1 MKSVS
6 RVIAASL
13 LFSLSA
19 SAQKVPRASEMPLS
33 AKSAHVFLLLDQA
46 WILDSDQ
53 GEQAQAIG
61 VMRKVVKIEPE
72 FAMGH
77 EILAQISLDPTE
89 QVSEQKQAFANRAHA
104 NAAEQIIIEW
114 FQEAA
119 DHKLIPAITNMNEVL
134 HQYPHDRWLVFL
146 ANSWL
151 MEQTQ
156 YERAAAVYE
165 NSGLTDSPGL
175 VNNAAY
181 IYANMRQFS
190 KAFALMDKFVS
201 LMPKDPNPQDSYA
214 EILRMAG
221 HYTIAIDHYRVA
233 LGINPN
239 FYSSEFGIA
248 DTYMLMGNE
257 AQARNEYDAAFKKF
271 PSLGELDRI
280 RWMTRQATT
289 YIYEADLAGADK
301 AFQSLA
307 DYAHSK
313 HLSQAEAETYRQMA
327 MYQTQSDRAL
337 ALLAKAE
344 SAVREGNNV
353 SAINA
358 QQETAQ
364 ILRTRVEVAIKA
376 GDSLAAD
383 SAVAKLAQLALNSE
397 DKVIDSAFNGAMG
410 AHLSF
415 EQKYKQAIPHLEEDG
430 NNPLSLERL
439 ATAYRMTGYIS
450 GARHTEQV
458 LAKLNDPTVEQALVV
473 PAFRQCL
480 RNPTCNVR
488 VKDAAMDTK
497 H

>member
-6 RVIAASL
+6 TVIAASL
-13 LFSLSA
+13 VFSLSA

-33 AKSAHVFLLLDQA
+33 AKSAHVFRLLDQA

-61 VMRKVVKIEPE
+61 VMRKAVNIEPE

-77 EILAQISLDPTE
+77 EILAQISLDPAE

-104 NAAEQIIIEW
+104 NASEQIVIEW
-114 FQEAA
+114 FQNAA
-119 DHKLIPAITNMNEVL
+119 DHKLIPAITSMNDVL
-134 HQYPHDRWLVFL
+134 HKYPHDRWLVFL
-146 ANSWL
+146 ASSWL
-151 MEQTQ
+151 SEQTQ

-181 IYANMRQFS
+181 TYANMRQFS
-190 KAFALMDKFVS
+190 KAFALMDKFAS

-221 HYTIAIDHYRVA
+221 YYNVAIDHYRVA
-233 LGINPN
+233 LRINPQ
-239 FYSSEFGIA
+239 FYSSQFGIA
-248 DTYMLMGNE
+248 DTYLLMGDE
-257 AQARNEYDAAFKKF
+257 IRARKEYDAAFKKF

-280 RWMTRQATT
+280 RWMTHQATT
-289 YIYEADLAGADK
+289 YIYESDIAGADK

-307 DYAHSK
+307 EYAHSQ
-313 HLSQAEAETYRQMA
+313 HLCQAEAETYRQMA
-327 MYQTQSDRAL
+327 MYQTKTDRAL
-337 ALLAKAE
+337 ELLAKGE
-344 SAVREGNNV
+344 SALREGHNV
-353 SAINA
+353 SAMNA
-358 QQETAQ
+358 HQEMAQ

-376 GDSLAAD
+376 GDPLTAD
-383 SAVAKLAQLALNSE
+383 SAVAKLAQLALNSD

-410 AHLSF
+410 AHLSY
-415 EQKYKQAIPHLEEDG
+415 EQKYKDAIPHLEEDG
-430 NNPLSLERL
+430 NSPLSLERL
-439 ATAYRMTGYIS
+439 ATAYRMTGYFS
-450 GARHTEQV
+450 GARHVEQV
-458 LAKLNDPTVEQALVV
+458 LAKLNDPTVEQAMVV

-480 RNPTCNVR
+480 HNPTCNVS
-488 VKDAAMDTK
+488 VKPAAIEMT

>member
-6 RVIAASL
+6 TVVAASL

-33 AKSAHVFLLLDQA
+33 AKSAHVFRLLDQA

-61 VMRKVVKIEPE
+61 VMRKLVKIEPE

-104 NAAEQIIIEW
+104 NASEQIVIEW
-114 FQEAA
+114 FQNAA
-119 DHKLIPAITNMNEVL
+119 DHKLIPAITSMNDVL
-134 HQYPHDRWLVFL
+134 HKYPHDRWLVFL

-181 IYANMRQFS
+181 TYANMRQFS

-233 LGINPN
+233 LSINPQ
-239 FYSSEFGIA
+239 FYSSQFGIA
-248 DTYMLMGNE
+248 DTYLLMGDE
-257 AQARNEYDAAFKKF
+257 IRARKEYDAAFKKF
-271 PSLGELDRI
+271 ASLGELDRI
-280 RWMTRQATT
+280 RWMTHQATT
-289 YIYEADLAGADK
+289 YIYESDIAGADK

-307 DYAHSK
+307 EYSHGK
-313 HLSQAEAETYRQMA
+313 QLCQAEAETYRQMA
-327 MYQTQSDRAL
+327 MYQTQTDRAL
-337 ALLAKAE
+337 ELLAKAE
-344 SAVREGNNV
+344 SALHEGQNV

-358 QQETAQ
+358 HQETAQ

-376 GDSLAAD
+376 GDSLTAD
-383 SAVAKLAQLALNSE
+383 SAVAKLAQLALNSD
-397 DKVIDSAFNGAMG
+397 DKVIDSAFNGALG
-410 AHLSF
+410 AHLSY
-415 EQKYKQAIPHLEEDG
+415 EQKYKEAIPHLEEDG
-430 NNPLSLERL
+430 SNPLSLERL
-439 ATAYRMTGYIS
+439 ATAYRITGYFS

-458 LAKLNDPTVEQALVV
+458 LAKLNDLTVEQALVV

-480 RNPTCNVR
+480 QNPTCNVS
-488 VKDAAMDTK
+488 VKDAAMEMK

>member
-1 MKSVS
+1 MRSVS
-6 RVIAASL
+6 TVIAASL
-13 LFSLSA
+13 LFSITA
-19 SAQKVPRASEMPLS
+19 TAQKVPRGSEMPLS
-33 AKSAHVFLLLDQA
+33 AKSAHVFRLLEQA
-46 WILDSDQ
+46 WVLDSDQ
-53 GEQAQAIG
+53 GEQAQAID

-104 NAAEQIIIEW
+104 NASEQIVIEW
-114 FQEAA
+114 FQDTA

-146 ANSWL
+146 ATAWL
-151 MEQTQ
+151 MQQTQ
-156 YERAAAVYE
+156 YERAATVYE
-165 NSGLTDSPGL
+165 NSGLSDSPGL
-175 VNNAAY
+175 VNNAGY

-190 KAFALMDKFVS
+190 KAFSMMDKFVA

-233 LGINPN
+233 LSINPQ
-239 FYSSEFGIA
+239 FYSSQFGIA
-248 DTYMLMGNE
+248 DTYMLMGDE
-257 AQARNEYDAAFKKF
+257 ARARKEYDAAFKKF
-271 PSLGELDRI
+271 PLLGELDRI
-280 RWMTRQATT
+280 RWMTHQAST
-289 YIYEADLAGADK
+289 YIYESDIAGADK
-301 AFQSLA
+301 AFLSLA
-307 DYAHSK
+307 DYAHK
-313 HLSQAEAETYRQMA
+313 KQLCQAEAEIYRQMA
-327 MYQTQSDRAL
+327 MYQTQTDRAL
-337 ALLAKAE
+337 MLLAKAE
-344 SAVREGNNV
+344 NAIREGNNV
-353 SAINA
+353 SAINGH
-358 QQETAQ
+358 QETAQ

-383 SAVAKLAQLALNSE
+383 AAVAKLAQLALNSD

-410 AHLSF
+410 AHLSH
-415 EQKYKQAIPHLEEDG
+415 EQKYKLAIPHLEEDG

-458 LAKLNDPTVEQALVV
+458 LARLNDPTVEHALVV

-480 RNPTCNVR
+480 QNPTCNVS
-488 VKDAAMDTK
+488 VKDAAIETK